1 MLSAPRGPLRGCRK
15 QNLPS
20 RKAVRIVCV
29 ETGLA
34 LRRRAEEAEMGF
46 PTACVTQGS
55 SNKAPGSFG
64 VHQGPRGAFGE
75 PKKWQERWSSRSP
88 MRHQKSSTPHLLHG
102 DFCIKFHSKV
112 SRSEQDILADECPG
126 SSEDKDT
133 GACSGDGGRDGSAGP
148 ARSRPCPLGSAS
160 SQATGHL
167 GITLITSRHA
177 LELRSFSLPG
187 PQHLL
192 SPVIHFISPSSWH
205 TVFSVAGSFRQ
216 GALVLIL

>member
-20 RKAVRIVCV
+20 RKAVRVVCV

-126 SSEDKDT
+126 SSGDKET
-133 GACSGDGGRDGSAGP
+133 RTLEPAPVMGGETAALGLPDLGP
-148 ARSRPCPLGSAS
+148 VPWGRPRLK
-160 SQATGHL
+160 
-167 GITLITSRHA
+167 
-177 LELRSFSLPG
+177 
-187 PQHLL
+187 PQ
-192 SPVIHFISPSSWH
+192 VTWASPSSHPDMPW
-205 TVFSVAGSFRQ
+205 SFAPSHCQVPNICCPR
-216 GALVLIL
+216 LFILFLPLHGTLSSP